1 MPKSWL
7 FLLLLSVWIA
17 GSWRSI
23 AQGSRADGPAS
34 GSAGQASS
42 SSNELTVWAGVY
54 SDAQAERGRQLYID
68 TCSACHGQ
76 ALEGADEA
84 PALTGSTFTANWD
97 GLSVGDLLERIRISM
112 PQDQPGKLTR
122 EQYADVVAYLLHE
135 NKFPAGKTDL
145 PAELPKLKQI
155 LIKTEKPQ

>member
-1 MPKSWL
+1 MQRQGTRFWL
-7 FLLLLSVWIA
+7 SLVLWAV
-17 GSWRSI
+17 SI
-23 AQGSRADGPAS
+23 ASGARALGEDGR
-34 GSAGQASS
+34 QNTSS
-42 SSNELTVWAGVY
+42 SSDTSTVWAGVY
-54 SDAQAERGRQLYID
+54 SEAQAERGRQLYLD

-97 GLSVGDLLERIRISM
+97 GLSVGDLFERIRISM

-135 NKFPAGKTDL
+135 NKFPVGKGDL

-155 LIKTEKPQ
+155 LIKTEKP